1 MTKAEGPNRSAR
13 AQPGRPAPR
22 SSAVLKIDGF
32 SHLGIV
38 VPDLE
43 DASKHLTERFACEV
57 GKPIDVP
64 EQGLRLVYVE
74 LGPVT
79 VELLSPSGPD
89 SPIARF
95 LERNPAGALHHIAL
109 RVDDAAAA
117 AEESAAA
124 GMRVLGSG
132 PAPGHHG
139 RPLFFLH
146 PKDTLGALL
155 EIEQGE

>member
-1 MTKAEGPNRSAR
+1 MLE
-13 AQPGRPAPR
+13 
-22 SSAVLKIDGF
+22 IDGF
-32 SHLGIV
+32 SHLGLV

-43 DASKHLTERFACEV
+43 AASRHLAERFGCEV
-57 GKPIDVP
+57 GEPIDLP
-64 EQGLRLVYVE
+64 EQSLRLVYVE

-79 VELLSPSGPD
+79 LELLTPTGPD

-95 LERNPAGALHHIAL
+95 LERNPAGGLHHVAL
-109 RVDDAAAA
+109 RVADAAAA
-117 AEESAAA
+117 ARASTAA
-124 GMRVLGSG
+124 GMRVLGNG

-155 EIEQGE
+155 EIEEAE